1 MTWIDRYQKL
11 ADAFPDRKQTPKDH
25 FDEWLAREP
34 LGDLRKKAAR
44 VGSVAISTQ
53 RESGVADAYI
63 LEMLFEIQAML
74 AVEKKSPAI
83 KEAHGM
89 FVRRLD
95 CRTLFVSRNHV
106 DIVVW
111 CSYGRV
117 YTIVDNKEDDPG
129 PEDAH
134 MISLA
139 FAAIAEFLKAEA
151 EVEAG
156 S

>member
-1 MTWIDRYQKL
+1 MT
-11 ADAFPDRKQTPKDH
+11 
-25 FDEWLAREP
+25 
-34 LGDLRKKAAR
+34 
-44 VGSVAISTQ
+44 
-53 RESGVADAYI
+53 
-63 LEMLFEIQAML
+63 
-74 AVEKKSPAI
+74 
-83 KEAHGM
+83 HGM

-95 CRTLFVSRNHV
+95 YENLCVSRNHV

-111 CSYGRV
+111 YSYGLV
-117 YTIVDNKEDDPG
+117 YTIVNNKEDNPR

>member
-25 FDEWLAREP
+25 FDEWLAREH
-34 LGDLRKKAAR
+34 LGDLRK
-44 VGSVAISTQ
+44 T
-53 RESGVADAYI
+53 DAYV